1 MSMITAPQIDKVS
14 NLIYDL
20 ISNTDVHLILSGSKK
35 NIPNFENLETVSVVN
50 NPKELISQLH
60 NLSNR

>member
-1 MSMITAPQIDKVS
+1 MITAPQIDKVS